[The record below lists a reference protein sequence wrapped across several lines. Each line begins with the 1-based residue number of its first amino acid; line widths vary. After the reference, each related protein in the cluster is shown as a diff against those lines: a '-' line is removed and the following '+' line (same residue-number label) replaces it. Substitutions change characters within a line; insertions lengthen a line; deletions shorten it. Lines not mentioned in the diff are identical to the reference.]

1 MEESIFLKFGDIK
14 GPSTNAAAK
23 DQIPIM
29 SYQLGV
35 GRGVSAAHGGGHR
48 EGSAP
53 SISEVTISKLMDK
66 TTTLLLEEACCGAGD
81 KEVIITHL
89 RSTQSGGTPVLLF
102 TIKLEKVMVSGHSIS
117 ASEGSVPNESLSLN
131 FTKVTWT
138 YHAQK
143 EDGTSEGGVPVG
155 WDLETNKKV

>member
-1 MEESIFLKFGDIK
+1 M
-14 GPSTNAAAK
+14 T
-23 DQIPIM
+23 
-29 SYQLGV
+29 
-35 GRGVSAAHGGGHR
+35 
-48 EGSAP
+48 
-53 SISEVTISKLMDK
+53 
-66 TTTLLLEEACCGAGD
+66 
-81 KEVIITHL
+81 ITHL

-102 TIKLEKVMVSGHSIS
+102 TIKLEKVMVSGHSVS
-117 ASEGSVPNESLSLN
+117 GSEGSVPSESLSLN